1 MKCKQPC
8 IFLDINLF
16 NWFIIQKRILTFLLV
31 SCVSFISINVMA
43 LTCSDNLTKNTVE
56 SNNYIFQIFDYIDS
70 PIKDIKQEIRISTT
84 KLGSDSDDVSSMTA
98 KHTLTYDPNGLITQ
112 SHYDLYSEKNIRIY
126 SEHLQKNK
134 SGWENIIEDVEDK
147 TNSIIQFS
155 TDEQGK
161 IVVSQQTKKAADF
174 VFIETDNYLYDTN
187 NCLINKN
194 VQWQLKEI
202 NENGQYTGTEQKGG
216 STYTFEYQN
225 QQLAKVLY
233 QFSNNMKNESDLSYQ
248 YDNEHHRLI
257 SIDASYLSAGKEAAH
272 YATKFL
278 TFNEKN
284 DWLTV
289 TKVKNNQYGKQTTV
303 TRELTYY

>member
-1 MKCKQPC
+1 M
-8 IFLDINLF
+8 
-16 NWFIIQKRILTFLLV
+16 QKRILTFLLT
-31 SCVSFISINVMA
+31 SCLSFMSIKVMA
-43 LTCSDNLTKNTVE
+43 LTCGDNLTKNTVE
-56 SNNYIFQIFDYIDS
+56 SNNYIFQILDYIDS
-70 PIKDIKQEIRISTT
+70 PIKGIKQEVRNSTT
-84 KLGSDSDDVSSMTA
+84 KLGSDSDVNSTTA
-98 KHTLTYDPNGLITQ
+98 KHTLMYDSNGLITQ
-112 SHYDLYSEKNIRIY
+112 SHYDLYSEKDIRIY

-134 SGWENIIEDVEDK
+134 SGWENIIEDAEDK

-161 IVVSQQTKKAADF
+161 IVLSQQTKKAADF
-174 VFIETDNYLYDTN
+174 VFVETDNYMYDTN

-202 NENGQYTGTEQKGG
+202 DENGQYTGTEQKGA

-233 QFSNNMKNESDLSYQ
+233 QFSNNMKNESDFSYQ
-248 YDNEHHRLI
+248 YDNEHHRLM
-257 SIDASYLSAGKEAAH
+257 SIDSSYLSAGKEAAH
-272 YATKFL
+272 YVTKFL

-284 DWLTV
+284 DWLTAS
-289 TKVKNNQYGKQTTV
+289 KVKNNQGGKQTTV